1 MKLVE
6 KLDNDFKLALKN
18 RDAKKLSIFRLVR
31 SNIKN
36 LEISKQGEAS
46 DEDVIEILQ
55 REIKQHKESIEAN
68 KIAKRTEEVL
78 RLEEENHLLETYL
91 PEQISSDEL
100 KDVIEG
106 AIAEIDLSDASDM
119 GKIMGKVMPKVKGR
133 ATGDVVNQMVRD
145 LLQNNKNK

>member
-46 DEDVIEILQ
+46 DEDVVEILQ